1 MQRLQLDYHASA
13 DGARHSFDVPDIA
26 TALVVADI
34 NLSHGVAQIRD
45 GDRLVATLEK
55 RGRLGGAPY
64 WQVS

>member
-34 NLSHGVAQIRD
+34 NLSHGVAM
-45 GDRLVATLEK
+45 ATGSSPHWRSAAALAAP
-55 RGRLGGAPY
+55 RIGR
-64 WQVS
+64 